1 MANADKPDTSGQRLR
16 REVLVVV
23 VVVGLGQGHEAGVV
37 VELERVERREVLVGL
52 GQGGEAGVAVEV
64 EGVER
69 REVLVGL
76 GQGGEA
82 GVAAEG
88 GTSPSFRFLS
98 LSPPLP
104 AREFGDFERNRG
116 IRGSRGIRGIRV
128 I

>member
-52 GQGGEAGVAVEV
+52 GQGGEAGVA
-64 EGVER
+64 
-69 REVLVGL
+69 
-76 GQGGEA
+76 
-82 GVAAEG
+82 AEG

-104 AREFGDFERNRG
+104 VREFGDFERYRG
-116 IRGSRGIRGIRV
+116 IRGSRGIR
-128 I
+128 